1 MVHVLSMEQVESLI
15 YRSVEGD
22 ILVIGGLSWYH
33 ESDFV
38 TTGWVQFNTKS
49 LYTDRDLI
57 FKIIKYQGDHVW
69 WLH

>member
-22 ILVIGGLSWYH
+22 ILIIGRLSWYH
-33 ESDFV
+33 ESDFAV
-38 TTGWVQFNTKS
+38 NGWVQFNTQG

-57 FKIIKYQGDHVW
+57 FKIIKYQGEHVW